1 MKGSRFLVMVLAVL
15 VFVGCMRVETGE
27 VGLRKTFNGT
37 IESIELGV
45 GYHQILIGDVIL
57 FAAKEILLQ
66 EENLTPQTKDKT
78 TLNDFDVT
86 FTYNV
91 DPQSVAEL
99 YIKYS
104 ITAHLTVPG
113 ASEIFPMGEFVGP
126 IMRNAVY
133 TAVSEFD
140 ALSVNDNRKIIEE
153 NIKKYANS
161 KLAGEGLNDK
171 VTVNL
176 VNIKNIQLA
185 PDIID
190 SANKVVKTQNELK
203 AKTTEVQIAIQ
214 EGLRIQELS
223 KQTDAKYVEL
233 LNAQSQMKM
242 SEAVQMAAGKGSTIW
257 IIPSNFT
264 ALGNVLG
271 KQ

>member
-1 MKGSRFLVMVLAVL
+1 MKGSRFLVLVLVVF
-15 VFVGCMRVETGE
+15 VFVGCTRVETGE
-27 VGLRKTFNGT
+27 VGLRRTFNGT
-37 IESIELGV
+37 IEPSELSV
-45 GYHQILIGDVIL
+45 GYHQTLIGDVIL
-57 FAAKEILLQ
+57 FATKEILLE

-78 TLNDFDVT
+78 TLTDFDVT

-99 YIKYS
+99 YTKYS
-104 ITAHLTVPG
+104 ITAHLSVPG
-113 ASEIFPMGEFVGP
+113 SEEIFPMGSFVGP
-126 IMRNAVY
+126 ILRNAVY
-133 TAVSEFD
+133 TSVSEHD
-140 ALSVNDNRKIIEE
+140 ALAVNDNRKSIEE

-161 KLAGEGLNDK
+161 KLEGEGLNKK

-185 PDIID
+185 PDIIE
-190 SANKVVKTQNELK
+190 SANKVVKTQNELT
-203 AKTTEVQIAIQ
+203 AKKTEVQIAIQ

-242 SEAVQMAAGKGSTIW
+242 SEAIQAAAGKGSTVW
-257 IIPSNFT
+257 IVPSNFT

-271 KQ
+271 K

>member
-1 MKGSRFLVMVLAVL
+1 MKGKTLIVVVLIAM
-15 VFVGCMRVETGE
+15 FTVGCTRVETGE

-37 IESIELGV
+37 IEPGELGV
-45 GYHQILIGDVIL
+45 GYHQTIVGNVIL
-57 FAAKEILLQ
+57 FATKEILLE

-78 TLNDFDVT
+78 TLTDFDVT

-104 ITAHLTVPG
+104 TTAHLIVQG
-113 ASEIFPMGEFVGP
+113 ASEIFPMGAFVGP
-126 IMRNAVY
+126 ILRNGVY

-140 ALSVNDNRKIIEE
+140 ALSVNDNRKIIED

-161 KLAGEGLNDK
+161 KLEGEGLNGK

-190 SANKVVKTQNELK
+190 SANKVVKTQNELT
-203 AKTTEVQIAIQ
+203 AKKTEVQIAIQ

-242 SEAVQMAAGKGSTIW
+242 SEAIAAAAAKGSTVW
-257 IIPSNFT
+257 IVPSNFS

-271 KQ
+271 K